1 MKKILQL
8 SLILF
13 FLVFANTANAIVD
26 DAQNKENSSQNQS
39 TQNQQPAKKK
49 FLQRIKTDKND
60 NVDSKDA
67 ITYATEVNTNKVQ
80 IKDGSTLTLQDCI
93 EIALANSPSVQRYK
107 DLVEVANALLGQS
120 KASYFPSL
128 TLGTGY
134 YGDAMSGNVVSY
146 DFDSS
151 YRLNASLS
159 QLIFSFGKV
168 GTRIKKA
175 KLNKIAADYDLS
187 YETIKTIFNVKTNYY
202 AVLAAA
208 ANIKVQEAN
217 ILVNERQYQQT
228 KAYYEEGLKSKIDL
242 VNSEVYLSAAKIN
255 YVTAQNTYD
264 TAVIALNN
272 SMYIDGSPKY
282 SISKIEAFNFENQ
295 YADVVL
301 KHTSQD
307 VQDFIPPALENGAT
321 YQKTVQKNEL
331 IDKSYDF
338 TKFPYTLEESI
349 NLAREN
355 RPDLR
360 SYIAARDALKKEL
373 TYQKIQYLPDLKAKG
388 SYGLNAIGN
397 VTNSFTI
404 QGSLDFPS
412 INVMDIKYKIKEAQA
427 KLEAA
432 DTQVFKLE
440 KDIYHSVQKAYVN
453 MVQYEKKI
461 PLTEVAVRQ
470 TYENLEL
477 AIGRYEVGLGN
488 FLEVQDAIV
497 NYNQAQE
504 SYVKLIFDYNVSV
517 AKLELEIAKVE
528 KPSSSQDSNNNKQ
541 PKGDKNNK

>member
-8 SLILF
+8 SLIAFLLF
-13 FLVFANTANAIVD
+13 FANTANAIVD
-26 DAQNKENSSQNQS
+26 GSQNNTEANQTKEQQ
-39 TQNQQPAKKK
+39 TQKPAKRK
-49 FLQRIKTDKND
+49 FLQKIKADKNE
-60 NVDSKDA
+60 NIDSKDE
-67 ITYATEVNTNKVQ
+67 ITYATEVNSNKVQ
-80 IKDGSTLTLQDCI
+80 IKDGSTLTLHDCI
-93 EIALANSPSVQRYK
+93 DIALANSPSVQRYK
-107 DLVEVANALLGQS
+107 DLVEVAEALLGQS

-134 YGDAMSGNVVSY
+134 YGTYLNSSPIS
-146 DFDSS
+146 DFDNS
-151 YRLNASLS
+151 YALNASLS

-175 KLNKIAADYDLS
+175 KLNKIAADYDLA

-228 KAYYEEGLKSKIDL
+228 KAYFEEGLKSKIDL
-242 VNSEVYLSAAKIN
+242 VNSEVNLSAAKIN
-255 YVTAQNTYD
+255 YVTAQNAYD
-264 TAVIALNN
+264 SAVIALNN

-282 SISKIEAFNFENQ
+282 SISKIEAFNFDNQ
-295 YADVVL
+295 YADVIL
-301 KHTSQD
+301 KHTRQD
-307 VQDFIPPALENGAT
+307 AEDFVPPTLEAGAT
-321 YQKTVQKNEL
+321 YQTTVRKMEL
-331 IDKSYDF
+331 IDKGYEF
-338 TKFPYTLEESI
+338 ERFPYTLEESI
-349 NLAREN
+349 NLAREH

-360 SYIAARDALKKEL
+360 SYIAARDALAKEL

-388 SYGLNAIGN
+388 GYGLNTNGN
-397 VTNSFTI
+397 LTNSFNI

-412 INVMDIKYKIKEAQA
+412 INVMDIKYKIKEAKA
-427 KLEAA
+427 KLAAA
-432 DTQVFKLE
+432 DSQVFKLE

-461 PLTEVAVRQ
+461 PLTEVAVKQ

-477 AIGRYEVGLGN
+477 AMGRYEVGLGN

-517 AKLELEIAKVE
+517 AKLEMEIAKI
-528 KPSSSQDSNNNKQ
+528 DSKEQKKSENNKNEQ
-541 PKGDKNNK
+541 TTENKKDI